1 MSDQKYINL
10 IKKRQRTLDNMR
22 ERASNQSRLVNDA
35 VNKIRKQHGNTI
47 KYKSGDYFYYDLDVC
62 YFKWC
67 DFDIEVGN
75 MVDEVYK
82 DDLGNWIV

>member
-47 KYKSGDYFYYDLDVC
+47 KHGFYELDVC
-62 YFKWC
+62 YCKWC

>member
-10 IKKRQRTLDNMR
+10 IIKRQRTLDNMR
-22 ERASNQSRLVNDA
+22 ERVTNQSRLVDDA

-47 KYKSGDYFYYDLDVC
+47 KHGFYETDVC
-62 YFKWC
+62 YCKWC
-67 DFDIEVGN
+67 DFDEDR
-75 MVDEVYK
+75 MFDEVYK